1 MTAMRQ
7 RMGHREREVAEILE
21 REKEQ
26 QAARRREGRRPR
38 HWEHLKYSE
47 LPPWMQDN
55 EFILAHHRPVLRY
68 FKIFPKNG
76 LRVCMEES
84 NEGWLIVFSIPLP
97 RFRW

>member
-7 RMGHREREVAEILE
+7 RMGHREREVAEVLE

-26 QAARRREGRRPR
+26 AARKKEGGRRPR

-55 EFILAHHRPVLRY
+55 EFILAYHRPVLRC
-68 FKIFPKNG
+68 FKIFPKHG
-76 LRVCMEES
+76 LKVCMEQSE
-84 NEGWLIVFSIPLP
+84 EG
-97 RFRW
+97 